1 MIERMERARQNL
13 KLTPEEVEVLGL
25 DPRYEWYN
33 YNGWLM
39 PVSAEYGVSPF
50 FITQLEIELNKKMPA
65 NIVVTG
71 RQGIGKSYQATD
83 IARILDPK
91 FTVDQVVFTF
101 QEYFE
106 LIKTLPMKRVIVFD
120 EPSYAMSHREWYRE
134 LNKVLVKTME
144 SQRFKVHPI
153 LIPVINKVL
162 LDKTIRRHLIHY
174 QITVVDRGFAI
185 VYRIEPSQFIDRVYH
200 YKMGELHYALADW
213 HLCDR
218 DSCLGCKKL
227 WKQRRDGRFVC
238 NLFRAQYERKKQ
250 SIQDVRYEEAAEE
263 AKRMEEK
270 GKHISDEQ
278 LEKMILGIKDEL
290 VKHRN
295 QKGYID
301 TVALILLLE
310 NHYGIKISQRKAVY
324 MERRMRL
331 KYPDIFGKQTH
342 TTP

>member
-1 MIERMERARQNL
+1 MTSKEEMIRRAEHARKNL

-39 PVSAEYGVSPF
+39 PISAEYGVSPF

-91 FTVDQVVFTF
+91 FTIDQVVFTF

-153 LIPVINKVL
+153 LIPVINKAL

-227 WKQRRDGRFVC
+227 WKQENGNYVC

-270 GKHISDEQ
+270 GRKLSHEQ
-278 LEKMILGIKDEL
+278 IEKMILSIKDEIL
-290 VKHRN
+290 PYRTRE
-295 QKGYID
+295 GYVD
-301 TVALILLLE
+301 RTMMALKLE
-310 NHYGIKISQRKAVY
+310 EHYGIKISDWKMRIIEK
-324 MERRMRL
+324 RLRL
-331 KYPDIFGKQTH
+331 KYPDQFGKK
-342 TTP
+342 